1 MPYGLKDIE
10 LQKLCKVFES
20 NERIER
26 VVLYGSRAKGNYKPF
41 SDVDIT
47 LIGEELTHTDLNRI
61 SLAIDDL
68 LLPYQFDISV
78 FHTLKNEALID
89 HIHRVGITIYER
101 ESEWKEY
108 KLGELIQSIS
118 ETYKF
123 KPREKV
129 VFLNTSDILDGK
141 FLTDNLSEA
150 STLPGQA
157 KKKIQKGDILYSE
170 IRPANKRFAL
180 VDFDCDNYVVS
191 TKLMVLRCN
200 DNVDNRFIYNYLT
213 SKEVLEYL
221 QMVAEDRS
229 GTFPQ
234 ITFDIIANMDIEL
247 PTIEEQR
254 RIASIL
260 TSLDDKI
267 DLLRRENATLEA
279 MAETLFRQWF
289 VVEAKEEWEEGKLG
303 DLIDVKYGKDHKKLS
318 EGTIPVI
325 GSGGVMRYAD
335 KYLYDK
341 ESVLIPRKGSLNN
354 VMYINEPFWTVD
366 TMFYTEMSRSNI
378 AKYVYHFMKGQDLA
392 NMNVGSAV
400 PSMTTEVLNNIP
412 VDIPPQGVFDRFE
425 NAVAPLYNKKEQNN
439 KQIQTLIQT
448 RDGLLPRLMG
458 GEITL

>member
-1 MPYGLKDIE
+1 M
-10 LQKLCKVFES
+10 
-20 NERIER
+20 
-26 VVLYGSRAKGNYKPF
+26 
-41 SDVDIT
+41 
-47 LIGEELTHTDLNRI
+47 
-61 SLAIDDL
+61 
-68 LLPYQFDISV
+68 
-78 FHTLKNEALID
+78 
-89 HIHRVGITIYER
+89 
-101 ESEWKEY
+101 SEWKEY

-118 ETYKF
+118 ETYKL

-267 DLLRRENATLEA
+267 DLLRRENLTLEA

-289 VVEAKEEWEEGKLG
+289 VVEAKEDDVALG
-303 DLIDVKYGKDHKKLS
+303 DVIKTTSGGTPSRKCAEYY
-318 EGTIPVI
+318 ENGTICWVKSKELD
-325 GSGGVMRYAD
+325 GSFISSTEELITEDAVSNSSAKRLPE
-335 KYLYDK
+335 K
-341 ESVLIPRKGSLNN
+341 SVLIA
-354 VMYINEPFWTVD
+354 MYGATVGEYGILSKSMTCNQAVCALIPNENYPFTYLFVWAASMKQEFINLATGAAQQ
-366 TMFYTEMSRSNI
+366 NI
-378 AKYVYHFMKGQDLA
+378 SQDLIKQQYVSSD
-392 NMNVGSAV
+392 VGKIKEYDNRVRSLFDKI
-400 PSMTTEVLNNIP
+400 ENN
-412 VDIPPQGVFDRFE
+412 Q
-425 NAVAPLYNKKEQNN
+425 

-448 RDGLLPRLMG
+448 RDGLLPRLMSN
-458 GEITL
+458 EIKI